1 MKLENGDELV
11 LIPKGF
17 TNDISKN
24 ILYEEKA
31 ELLQAL
37 KDLWNVRRE
46 AITSEEA
53 EIKFSVECRVEDIL
67 DKY

>member
-1 MKLENGDELV
+1 MKLDNGDELV

-17 TNDISKN
+17 TNDISK
-24 ILYEEKA
+24 EKS

-46 AITSEEA
+46 AFTSEEA
-53 EIKFSVECRVEDIL
+53 EIKFNVECRVEDIL